1 MTRLRLSILSV
12 CALALTVALV
22 GCGGGD
28 DEVPADAIAV
38 VGGKEITRAEYDA
51 LIGRTKTAYKNAK
64 REFPKQ
70 GTPEF
75 NAIKSQAVQW
85 LVQKAQYEEK
95 ADDLEVEISQQQIDK
110 KLAEVKQQFFQGN
123 DKRYKDALKQQGYT
137 EDDLKDTLR
146 IQLIQDE
153 IFKKVTEDVKVS
165 DEDIQS
171 FYDKNKTERFT
182 TPESRD
188 VRHILIAVCVDKA
201 SKEGGCQPNGQAKS
215 LADRLYT
222 QLDNGAS
229 FAALA
234 KRHSDD
240 PSSKDLGGKLS
251 IVKGQTVAPF
261 EQTAFGIGK
270 NAISR
275 PVKTQYGYHIIQP
288 LTAIKKKSVQPL
300 PKVKEQIRQE
310 VLGTKKNEVMTEWV
324 KDTREDFCDG
334 DLSFQIGFKPN
345 PDPCKEQPAN
355 TTPTPPQQ

>member
-1 MTRLRLSILSV
+1 MTRLRILLV
-12 CALALTVALV
+12 ALAALALGIS

-28 DEVPADAIAV
+28 DQVPADAIAV

-51 LIGRTKTAYKNAK
+51 LLTRTKTAYANAK
-64 REFPKQ
+64 RDFPKQ

-95 ADDLEVEISQQQIDK
+95 ADDLEISITQQQIDK
-110 KLAEVKQQFFQGN
+110 KLAEVKQQFFQS
-123 DKRYKDALKQQGYT
+123 DEKKYKAALKQQGYT
-137 EDDLKDTLR
+137 ENDLKDTLR

-165 DEDIQS
+165 DEDIKA
-171 FYDKNKTERFT
+171 FYDKNKASRYT

-188 VRHILIAVCVDKA
+188 VRHILIAVCVDKDA
-201 SKEGGCQPNGQAKS
+201 KDCLPNARAKA
-215 LADRLYT
+215 LADRLYGEL
-222 QLDNGAS
+222 QDGAG
-229 FAALA
+229 FARLA
-234 KRHSDD
+234 KQHSDD

-251 IVKGQTVAPF
+251 IVRGQTVAPF
-261 EQTAFGIGK
+261 EQTAFGIAK
-270 NAISR
+270 MAISR

-288 LTAIKKKSVQPL
+288 LSAIKKKSIQPL
-300 PKVKEQIRQE
+300 AKVKEQIRQE
-310 VLGTKKNEVMTEWV
+310 VSGTKKNEVMTDWV

-345 PDPCKEQPAN
+345 PDPCKEPTS
-355 TTPTPPQQ
+355 TTPQAPQQ